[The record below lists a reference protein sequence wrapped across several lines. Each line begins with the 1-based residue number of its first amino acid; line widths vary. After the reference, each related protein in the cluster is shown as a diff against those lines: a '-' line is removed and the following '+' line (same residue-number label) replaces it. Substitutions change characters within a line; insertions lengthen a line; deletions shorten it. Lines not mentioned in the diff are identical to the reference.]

1 MFSFFKRL
9 VGKSTDTDVDTP
21 EENETENVA
30 EARSQDAEGL
40 RHASTPVTPAQP
52 VETAREGAAAAG
64 RASETQPRGTGL
76 AAGAPRTPDV
86 PASGAGSTA
95 ENGRSSVPAESLDRS
110 ARPADLDGL
119 GSGSVSA
126 SSANSAQSA
135 PYTSDSP
142 VDNGA
147 PARTTPSAS
156 SASLPHATT
165 PVTPAQP
172 AASTD
177 SDVQPTRTEAPGVA
191 TAGTSAPLT
200 QAQPASA
207 TPQPASPAATTTP
220 EAKPYWQGRTASQ
233 WKAPAETVEIVPPPE
248 PEAGAKRSWL
258 THLKTGLSKTS
269 SGLTGIFIG
278 AKIDDDLYE
287 ELETA
292 LLMSDAGVDATEYL
306 LEALRE
312 KVRSERLTDSM
323 QVKAALRS
331 LLADLLR
338 PLEKSLMLG
347 RAQPLVMMIA
357 GVNGAGKTTS
367 IGKLAKHLQRFD
379 QSVLLAA
386 GDTFRAAAREQ
397 LTVWGQRNN
406 VTVVSQESGD
416 AAAVIFDAVGAA
428 RARKIDVMMAD
439 TAGRLPTQL
448 HLMEELRKVKRV
460 IAKAQPDAPHEV
472 LLVIDANTGQNAL
485 AQVKSF
491 DDALGLTGLI
501 VTKLDGTAKGGIL
514 AAIARQRPIPVYF
527 IGVGEKVEDLQPFSA
542 DEFADALLGS

>member
-9 VGKSTDTDVDTP
+9 IGKSTDTDVDIDTP
-21 EENETENVA
+21 EGNEAEDVA
-30 EARSQDAEGL
+30 EARSEGAEGL
-40 RHASTPVTPAQP
+40 RHASTPVSP
-52 VETAREGAAAAG
+52 VETAREGAAAAD
-64 RASETQPRGTGL
+64 RAAETPSR
-76 AAGAPRTPDV
+76 AAGLGADAPREP
-86 PASGAGSTA
+86 GS
-95 ENGRSSVPAESLDRS
+95 
-110 ARPADLDGL
+110 PADIG
-119 GSGSVSA
+119 
-126 SSANSAQSA
+126 
-135 PYTSDSP
+135 T
-142 VDNGA
+142 
-147 PARTTPSAS
+147 PAATTPSSS

-172 AASTD
+172 VASTATALP
-177 SDVQPTRTEAPGVA
+177 PTRTDIPGIVAAGAPATKPSTQTPSSPLSGAQAGTAATSLHTATTPVTPAQQTTPGATASGTPTGPAGSVA
-191 TAGTSAPLT
+191 TP
-200 QAQPASA
+200 P
-207 TPQPASPAATTTP
+207 PAATTTP
-220 EAKPYWQGRTASQ
+220 PASEAKPYWQGRTASQ
-233 WKAPAETVEIVPPPE
+233 WKAPEESVVIVPPPE
-248 PEAGAKRSWL
+248 PEANAKRSWL
-258 THLKTGLSKTS
+258 TRLKTGLSKTS

-278 AKIDDDLYE
+278 AKIDEDLYE